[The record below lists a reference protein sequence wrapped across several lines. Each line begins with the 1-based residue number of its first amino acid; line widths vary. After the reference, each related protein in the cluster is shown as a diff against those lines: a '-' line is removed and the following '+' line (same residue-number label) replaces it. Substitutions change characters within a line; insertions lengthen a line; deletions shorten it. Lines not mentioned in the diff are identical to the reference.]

1 MFPLFQDEPVPCT
14 KEEYAIAKYVRFNTL
29 AHEGKL
35 AGMTVKCFIGKA
47 NPHKKIF
54 GPLPTIWKWKMS
66 VNQAFS

>member
-14 KEEYAIAKYVRFNTL
+14 KEEYAIAKHVRFNTL

-47 NPHKKIF
+47 NPHKKFF
-54 GPLPTIWKWKMS
+54 GPLPTI
-66 VNQAFS
+66 